1 VTDPVTVMRSGAV
14 ANVRVAE
21 NFHFKR
27 RACEQVRLFIAGNIM
42 ETSTRYLVA
51 VYISLVIA
59 GFGSRVQGE
68 VNWPQFRGTGAMGIA
83 ENRALPEEW
92 DQGRNVSWKVPVEG
106 MGWSCP
112 SVWGDRVF
120 LTTAVS
126 AGEIEKIKEGLY
138 FGGER
143 PASKD
148 IHEWRVI
155 CLDLKTGKTLWSRT
169 VDRGIPPHARHL
181 KNSYA
186 SETPI
191 TDGERVYAYFG
202 NVGLFTF
209 DMDGNRLWE
218 HRWKPVKTR
227 HGWGTAA
234 SPCLHKDRI
243 YVINDNDEQSFL
255 TALDKKTGAVIWSK
269 DRDEPSNWSP
279 PFVWENSLRSE
290 IITPGTGRTRSYDL
304 DGNVLWT
311 LRGLSSITV
320 PSPFA
325 EDDRLYLCS
334 GYVGDKRKPL
344 FAITPGAKGDITL
357 GSEET
362 RNRFIAWCQKK
373 AAPYMPT
380 PVLYRDRIYV
390 LLDRGLLSCYEAKT
404 GRVIYDRERLG
415 RSAQFTASPLAY
427 NGRIFCFGERG
438 ETVVVEAGDSFKMLG
453 RNELGDL
460 IMATPAIAGDCLL
473 IRTVRHLYCIRKA
486 SS

>member
-1 VTDPVTVMRSGAV
+1 MGKNGRKLMHG
-14 ANVRVAE
+14 
-21 NFHFKR
+21 
-27 RACEQVRLFIAGNIM
+27 
-42 ETSTRYLVA
+42 YLWLLGLSL
-51 VYISLVIA
+51 SLVSSAI
-59 GFGSRVQGE
+59 GE
-68 VNWPQFRGTGAMGIA
+68 VHWPQFRGAGAMGVA
-83 ENRALPEEW
+83 DHPELPEEW
-92 DQGRNVSWKVPVEG
+92 DKQRNVSWKVAVEG

-112 SVWGDRVF
+112 CVWGERIYI
-120 LTTAVS
+120 TTAVNS
-126 AGEIEKIKEGLY
+126 GATEKIKEGLY

-143 PASKD
+143 PAPKD
-148 IHEWRVI
+148 THEWRVV

-169 VDRGIPPHARHL
+169 VHRGVPSQARHL

-186 SETPI
+186 SETPV

-209 DMDGNRLWE
+209 DMDGNGIWE
-218 HRWKPVKTR
+218 YRWKAVKTR

-234 SPCLHKDRI
+234 SPFLHEGRI

-255 TALDKKTGAVIWSK
+255 AALDKKSGAVIWSK
-269 DRDEPSNWSP
+269 NRDEPSNWSP
-279 PFVWENSLRSE
+279 PFVWKNSQRTE
-290 IITPGTGRTRSYDL
+290 IITPGTGMTRSYDL

-325 EDDRLYLCS
+325 SGDLLYLCS

-344 FAITPGAKGDITL
+344 FAIKPGAKGDITL
-357 GSEET
+357 DPDET
-362 RNRFIAWCQKK
+362 HNKFIAWCQKK

-380 PVLYRDRIYV
+380 PLLYRGRVYV

-415 RSAQFTASPLAY
+415 KSAKFTASPLAY

-438 ETVVVEAGDSFKMLG
+438 ETVVVDAGDSFRMTG
-453 RNELGDL
+453 RNELDDL
-460 IMATPAIAGDCLL
+460 IMSTPAIAGDSL
-473 IRTVRHLYCIRKA
+473 IVRTLHHLYCIRK
-486 SS
+486 SGS

>member
-1 VTDPVTVMRSGAV
+1 MYG
-14 ANVRVAE
+14 
-21 NFHFKR
+21 
-27 RACEQVRLFIAGNIM
+27 CLWLLG
-42 ETSTRYLVA
+42 L
-51 VYISLVIA
+51 SL
-59 GFGSRVQGE
+59 GSRALGDVH
-68 VNWPQFRGTGAMGIA
+68 WPQFRGTGAMGVA
-83 ENRALPEEW
+83 EHPGLPEKW
-92 DQGRNVSWKVPVEG
+92 NQGKNVSWKVAVEG

-112 SVWGDRVF
+112 CVWGERIF
-120 LTTAVS
+120 ITTAVS
-126 AGEIEKIKEGLY
+126 SVATEKIKEGLY

-143 PASKD
+143 PAPKD
-148 IHEWRVI
+148 LHEWKVV
-155 CLDLKTGKTLWSRT
+155 CLDLKTGKTLWSQT
-169 VDRGIPPHARHL
+169 VHSGVPPHARHL

-186 SETPI
+186 SETPV

-209 DMDGNRLWE
+209 DMDGNRIWE
-218 HRWKPVKTR
+218 YRWKSVKTR

-255 TALDKKTGAVIWSK
+255 AALDKKSGALVWSK

-279 PFVWENSLRSE
+279 PFVWENSLRTE

-325 EDDRLYLCS
+325 SGDLLYLCS

-344 FAITPGAKGDITL
+344 FAIKPGAQGDITL
-357 GSEET
+357 GSDET
-362 RNRFIAWCQKK
+362 ENRFIAWCQKK

-380 PVLYRDRIYV
+380 PLLYDGRVYV

-404 GRVIYDRERLG
+404 GKVIYDRERLG
-415 RSAQFTASPLAY
+415 RSAKFTASPLAY

-438 ETVVVEAGDSFKMLG
+438 ETVVVEAGDSFRMIG

-460 IMATPAIAGDCLL
+460 IMSTPAIAGNSLL
-473 IRTVRHLYCIRKA
+473 IRTINHLYCIRKP
-486 SS
+486 